1 MKLAKEFSDFYKT
14 IRIDSEAANLK
25 EKREILEEDIKS
37 KLPGILADYGI
48 NITRDDIRMI
58 DQGSYKYH
66 TTIKSDV
73 VDRDVA
79 VMIPLNNYYDY
90 DARKLKGYLRDS
102 INIPSRTVSIK
113 EPCVTASYHESGKE
127 WLHIDLPFYVQ
138 YWSTMFLARGK
149 EHSITWNWE
158 EADPDGLND
167 YLCNKINGH
176 DQLRRIICF
185 IKKWRNEKYSG
196 STKDHE
202 IPPSIGLTLLAC
214 DCFSSQTTNEGDD
227 DLTSLQ
233 KTMKAIKERFYVTK
247 DYLGNVISASIS
259 RDLPVTPYTD
269 VFKKMK
275 DSSDSYMV
283 TFYNRLSAAVND
295 LTNAINVESSHDA
308 GKYVQRVLGTDF
320 VIPKKEAVAS
330 HTSNRREHSFG

>member
-1 MKLAKEFSDFYKT
+1 MY
-14 IRIDSEAANLK
+14 
-25 EKREILEEDIKS
+25 
-37 KLPGILADYGI
+37 
-48 NITRDDIRMI
+48 
-58 DQGSYKYH
+58 
-66 TTIKSDV
+66 
-73 VDRDVA
+73 
-79 VMIPLNNYYDY
+79 
-90 DARKLKGYLRDS
+90 
-102 INIPSRTVSIK
+102 
-113 EPCVTASYHESGKE
+113 
-127 WLHIDLPFYVQ
+127 
-138 YWSTMFLARGK
+138 LARGK
-149 EHSITWNWE
+149 EFSDSWRWE
-158 EADPDGLND
+158 QADPDSLND

-176 DQLRRIICF
+176 NQLRRIICF

-202 IPPSIGLTLLAC
+202 TPPSIGLTLLAC
-214 DCFSSQTTNEGDD
+214 DYFSSQTTNEGDD

-233 KTMKAIKERFYVTK
+233 KTMKSIKERFCVTK

-283 TFYNRLSAAVND
+283 TFYNRLSAAVDN

-320 VIPKKEAVAS
+320 VIPKKEAVTS
-330 HTSNRREHSFG
+330 STSNRREHSFG

>member
-1 MKLAKEFSDFYKT
+1 MKLSKEFTDFYKA
-14 IRIDSEAANLK
+14 IRIDSEAENLK
-25 EKREILEEDIKS
+25 DKREVLEEDIKS
-37 KLPGILADYGI
+37 KLPGILANHGI

-58 DQGSYKYH
+58 YQGSYKYN

-73 VDRDVA
+73 VDSDVA
-79 VMIPLNNYYDY
+79 VMIPLTNYSDY

-102 INIPSRTVSIK
+102 INIPSRTVTIK
-113 EPCVTASYHESGKE
+113 EPCITASYQENGKE
-127 WLHIDLPFYVQ
+127 WLHIDLPLYVKS
-138 YWSTMFLARGK
+138 WSTLYLARGK
-149 EHSITWNWE
+149 EFSDSWRWE
-158 EADPDGLND
+158 QADPDSLND

-176 DQLRRIICF
+176 NQLRRIICF

-202 IPPSIGLTLLAC
+202 TPPSIGLTLLAC
-214 DCFSSQTTNEGDD
+214 DYFSSQTTNEGDD

-233 KTMKAIKERFYVTK
+233 KTMKSIKERFCVTK

-283 TFYNRLSAAVND
+283 TFYNRLSAAVDN

-320 VIPKKEAVAS
+320 VIPKKEAVTS
-330 HTSNRREHSFG
+330 STSNRREHSFG